1 MAINSFKVKRS
12 LNIDPSTDAG
22 TQAGDLRVDSSDSN
36 KVKYYNGTTE
46 DQVIT
51 AEQLADLEYDN
62 ATSGLTAT
70 NPKDAIDEVAGSLS
84 GIQSDIDDHI
94 ADTAD
99 AHDASAISVT
109 PTGNLAAD
117 DVQEALVEL
126 QTDVDT
132 RITASSADVLANKSI
147 DADSNTITNIDN
159 ADIKA
164 GAAIARTKLASG
176 SNDHVIINDDSGV
189 LSSEAQLA
197 ISRGGTGQSTAQA
210 AIDALL
216 PTQTGNSGE
225 FLSTNGTNAAWAP
238 VTVTPIAPRSVT
250 TTDTATNAD
259 DVLLLSGASF
269 TQTLYTAAGN
279 SGRRITLIH
288 AGTSLSQVYTLAT
301 ASGQTIGGIA
311 SGSYALYT
319 NGEVLKLV
327 SDGTNWLI
335 EDHKTTTAWTT
346 YSLPVTGTSGNP
358 TLGTG
363 GATLAQW
370 RRVGDSMDI
379 IYSHYQTGAGAA
391 GTNTLYLFGLPTS
404 ATANTSKTI
413 IPGILPT
420 HNSVGFGGTML
431 GSGTASITSLG
442 NTNGFNCT
450 DNPFLY
456 NSTNICLIGA
466 AGAAFQGYPV
476 GSSNATNFGA
486 SNVFITFRA
495 NVVISGWQP

>member
-46 DQVIT
+46 EQIIT
-51 AEQLADLEYDN
+51 ADQLADLEYDN
-62 ATSGLTAT
+62 ATSGLVAD

-84 GIQSDIDDHI
+84 GIQGDIDDHI
-94 ADTAD
+94 ADAAD

-126 QTDVDT
+126 QTDVDA
-132 RITASSADVLANKSI
+132 RITAFSADVLTNKSI

-176 SNDHVIINDDSGV
+176 SNDHVIINDNSGV

-225 FLSTNGTNAAWAP
+225 FLSTDGTNAAWAP

-250 TTDTATNAD
+250 TTDTATNTD

-335 EDHKTTTAWTT
+335 EDHKTQTGWTAYTLTVGGTTTPPTEATT
-346 YSLPVTGTSGNP
+346 NTKSAY
-358 TLGTG
+358 
-363 GATLAQW
+363 W
-370 RRVGDSMDI
+370 RRNGPDMEIVYRYIHSNN
-379 IYSHYQTGAGAA
+379 AGAA
-391 GTNTLYLFGLPTS
+391 
-404 ATANTSKTI
+404 A
-413 IPGILPT
+413 
-420 HNSVGFGGTML
+420 
-431 GSGTASITSLG
+431 GSGAYKFPIPTNASINTTVAPTTSHTPSSSDLG
-442 NTNGFNCT
+442 YSSSIMGQGQTGITSGVDTNFSYSFRIAIF
-450 DNPFLY
+450 D
-456 NSTNICLIGA
+456 STNLYGVGDAGNGA
-466 AGAAFQGYPV
+466 HAKTVSHNAASNFGTSNFWIAFQAKVP
-476 GSSNATNFGA
+476 
-486 SNVFITFRA
+486 
-495 NVVISGWQP
+495 ISGWQP